1 MPRSRKQGH
10 PSVFTPAQ
18 NRALRESL
26 RGLQSERNLSQTQIG
41 EALGVAQQVAG
52 RLLRREGGFSYQTA
66 SRLVRLLGFDGVDAF
81 FVQRG
86 VVGTTPSTAPAS
98 TGTEG

>member
-1 MPRSRKQGH
+1 MPKPRRQGH
-10 PSVFTPAQ
+10 PSAFTSAQ

-26 RGLQSERNLSQTQIG
+26 RALQADRKLSQAQLG
-41 EALGVAQQVAG
+41 VALGVAQQVAG

-66 SRLVRLLGFDGVDAF
+66 TRLVRLLGFAGVDAF

-86 VVGTTPSTAPAS
+86 VGAPTVAA
-98 TGTEG
+98 TGTGG